1 MLWNGK
7 EKQDESKFKKKVKQ
21 QKTCSNVIMCLK
33 NFHKTY
39 TEQQERTMAERL
51 KKLLQTDLFI

>member
-21 QKTCSNVIMCLK
+21 QKTCSNVIMCQR
-33 NFHKTY
+33 T
-39 TEQQERTMAERL
+39 QEFSQNL
-51 KKLLQTDLFI
+51 Y